1 MTLEDSRE
9 WAFLTNVYNQKEAAI
24 VCDFLR
30 QNGITVSRRFPGEG
44 SAGEEAERVKSGINL
59 YVQKENLVEAR
70 ELLQIKEEKVRTLDK
85 SSLFFWIAAIP
96 GLIFFLWFAFTL
108 ITRIMA
114 K

>member
-1 MTLEDSRE
+1 M
-9 WAFLTNVYNQKEAAI
+9 
-24 VCDFLR
+24 
-30 QNGITVSRRFPGEG
+30 RFPGEG
-44 SAGEEAERVKSGINL
+44 PAGEEGERVKSGINL
-59 YVQKENLVEAR
+59 YVLKENLAEAR

-96 GLIFFLWFAFTL
+96 GLIFFLWFAFTS